1 MKPNT
6 SPFLCDTFVPFC
18 LSGKLK
24 NIFMKPL
31 HSIITSC
38 FILFSGFLS
47 AQSSNSFYEHYTGLI
62 SEELKLT
69 ADLIKSQ
76 NDFTGFYYYE
86 FKEDAAW
93 ITSKPIALDGR
104 VDGQGEFVLNEFG
117 DYSSF
122 FQGHLDN
129 SKLITGEWIN
139 KNLGEP
145 VQFTLKAT
153 YAQGSIPL
161 NLSVYQSSKLFDDQI
176 GNPNAAFSISL
187 LFPHAQLDEAIY
199 HQLLAKIYHYI
210 GYRGASQNQ
219 KEILAQLEEAY
230 FKQFQSSLANIKLD
244 SFPESFNWSKNIRM
258 DVINNESGLLCLQ
271 FETYAKTGDR
281 DGTLVRKYLVFSL
294 KENKVL
300 KIGDVFKEESISQ
313 LESLLEDKLR
323 QNYRIEDEAPLST
336 VGFFQD
342 SIPITKNFYLHPGGI
357 GFYYNVF
364 EIAPQSTGSSDV
376 FIPFSEIQSLLN
388 SDIQALFKSVRL

>member
-1 MKPNT
+1 MK
-6 SPFLCDTFVPFC
+6 SPLKVLVFSFFICAN
-18 LSGKLK
+18 LSW
-24 NIFMKPL
+24 
-31 HSIITSC
+31 S
-38 FILFSGFLS
+38 
-47 AQSSNSFYEHYTGLI
+47 QSSDSFYEHYTGLI

-69 ADLIKSQ
+69 ADLIKSH

-86 FKEDAAW
+86 FKEDGVW

-104 VDGQGEFVLNEFG
+104 VDEQNNFVLNEFG

-176 GNPNAAFSISL
+176 GNPNAEFNISL
-187 LFPHAQLDEAIY
+187 LFPNAQLDEAVY
-199 HQLLAKIYHYI
+199 HQLLDRIYYYI
-210 GYRGASQNQ
+210 GYRGKSQNQ
-219 KEILAQLEEAY
+219 KDILSQLEDRY
-230 FKQFQSSLANIKLD
+230 YQQFQSSLANIKLD
-244 SFPESFNWSKNIRM
+244 SFPETFNWSKNIRM

-300 KIGDVFKEESISQ
+300 KIEDVFKEESISQ
-313 LESLLEDKLR
+313 LESLLEKKLR
-323 QNYRIEDEAPLST
+323 QNYRIDDEAPLSS

-342 SIPITKNFYLHPGGI
+342 SIPVTKNFYLHPGGI

-376 FIPFSEIQSLLN
+376 FIPFSEIQAFLKPEVQS
-388 SDIQALFKSVRL
+388 FFR

>member
-1 MKPNT
+1 
-6 SPFLCDTFVPFC
+6 
-18 LSGKLK
+18 
-24 NIFMKPL
+24 MKPL
-31 HSIITSC
+31 HSIIISC
-38 FILFSGFLS
+38 FILLSGFVS

-62 SEELKLT
+62 SEDLKLT

-86 FKEDAAW
+86 FKEGGAW

-104 VDGQGEFVLNEFG
+104 VDEQNKFVLNEFG
-117 DYSSF
+117 DHSSF
-122 FQGHLDN
+122 FKGHLEN
-129 SKLITGEWIN
+129 SKLIKGDWIN

-145 VQFTLKAT
+145 IGFALKAT

-161 NLSVYQSSKLFDDQI
+161 NLSVYQSSKLFDDQE
-176 GNPNAAFSISL
+176 GNPSASFNISL
-187 LFPHAQLDEAIY
+187 LFPNAQLDEAVY
-199 HQLLAKIYHYI
+199 HQLLDRIYYYI
-210 GYRGASQNQ
+210 GYRGKSQNQ
-219 KEILAQLEEAY
+219 KDILSQLEDRY
-230 FKQFQSSLANIKLD
+230 YQQFQSSLANIKLD
-244 SFPESFNWSKNIRM
+244 SFPETFNWSKNIRM

-281 DGTLVRKYLVFSL
+281 DGTLVRKYLVFSI

-300 KIGDVFKEESISQ
+300 KIEDVFKEESISQ
-313 LESLLEDKLR
+313 LESLLEKKLR
-323 QNYRIEDEAPLST
+323 QNYRIEAEAPLSS

-342 SIPITKNFYLHPGGI
+342 SIPVTKNFYLHPGGI

-376 FIPFSEIQSLLN
+376 FIPFSEIQASLKPEVQ
-388 SDIQALFKSVRL
+388 SFFR